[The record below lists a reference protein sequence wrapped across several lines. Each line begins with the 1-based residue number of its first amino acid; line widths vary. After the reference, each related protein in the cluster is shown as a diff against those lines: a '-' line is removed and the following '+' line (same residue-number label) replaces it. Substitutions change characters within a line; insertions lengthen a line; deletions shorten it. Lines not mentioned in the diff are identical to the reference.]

1 MCRQVEHQE
10 GVHEDVRVVRRGL
23 VLGGGA
29 HKAVHGEAV
38 AHSFEAV

>member
-23 VLGGGA
+23 VLGGA